1 MKLIAGT
8 FTARP
13 GRCAAYLAAARDHL
27 EPSCLDPDC
36 LWIELCRCPTI
47 PTGCCWP
54 RPSPSRVRHWI
65 AKLILQHKTCGPI
78 RGGDR
83 RPHHPRSG

>member
-27 EPSCLDPDC
+27 ERSRLDPDC
-36 LWIELCRCPTI
+36 LWIELVPMPDHPDRMLLAEAFTI
-47 PTGCCWP
+47 PRAALGTQ
-54 RPSPSRVRHWI
+54 
-65 AKLILQHKTCGPI
+65 LILHHKTCGPI
-78 RGGDR
+78 RGDDR